1 MASLSLHMCVCLFA
15 LHMLGIKVMPHN
27 WHTFIERDLFK
38 GFTSFDSTGSGC
50 FSTKLHTQVRKFLPR
65 CQKYVKKPNLGRC
78 LAAKSLPSHVE
89 SIVAV
94 VVASARARARGGAP
108 AQEVVRGC
116 LTESLDLERH
126 SLRIDLTRLTSVKSN
141 VLLLP
146 LPLFLSEVRSRRKSN
161 VKLSGKVARCFLVHG
176 TKTGIKCTKWTQ
188 KARNDQKIF
197 LKIFQMA
204 IKYVN
209 ISQSKDF

>member
-108 AQEVVRGC
+108 AQRSARG
-116 LTESLDLERH
+116 
-126 SLRIDLTRLTSVKSN
+126 
-141 VLLLP
+141 
-146 LPLFLSEVRSRRKSN
+146 RSRLSDGKPRFGAAQPQDRPHSADIGQ
-161 VKLSGKVARCFLVHG
+161 VKRSPPSSTLILIWGKIPPKIERQTFRQGCQIFPGTWYQNRNKMYQMNTKG
-176 TKTGIKCTKWTQ
+176 TKW
-188 KARNDQKIF
+188 
-197 LKIFQMA
+197 
-204 IKYVN
+204 
-209 ISQSKDF
+209 